1 MFPERGHHRV
11 ERASLPNSS
20 GGGTEQGIVVL
31 EGKESSRSKGYAFPM
46 EQISRESEKEPE
58 WG

>member
-1 MFPERGHHRV
+1 MFPEFGHHTV
-11 ERASLPNSS
+11 ERASLPISS
-20 GGGTEQGIVVL
+20 GGGSEQEIVVL

-46 EQISRESEKEPE
+46 EQISRESEREPA